1 MVMVAIVSEVTKE
14 KKKKKKRSWYFTLEM
29 GICKIYLNKV
39 FLNCKKNLKGNKV
52 KNSIP

>member
-1 MVMVAIVSEVTKE
+1 MVMVAIVSEVTK
-14 KKKKKKRSWYFTLEM
+14 KKKRSWYFTPEM

-39 FLNCKKNLKGNKV
+39 FLNCKKNLKGNKI